1 MSDAPAPAS
10 PPLEVETPPLPP
22 VADATAAAAGPAL
35 PPPALPPP
43 ASPAP
48 ALPPPPA
55 VPTAGAVGNL
65 QIARK

>member
-10 PPLEVETPPLPP
+10 PPLEVETPPLPL
-22 VADATAAAAGPAL
+22 VADAAAAASSAL

-48 ALPPPPA
+48 ALLPPLA
-55 VPTAGAVGNL
+55 VPTARAVSNL
-65 QIARK
+65 QIACK